1 MEAERIRSLAGTA
14 RARMS
19 VAAFKRIATA
29 LAAAAAVAAAVIGA
43 VVSGRVAVRI
53 ARMALDG
60 ARVVFAAITLQLYR
74 RCPECRRWVRGDARV
89 CWRCGWK
96 RPGRRWPRPSARF

>member
-1 MEAERIRSLAGTA
+1 LAGRA
-14 RARMS
+14 RARVS
-19 VAAFKRIATA
+19 AAGFKRVAVA
-29 LAAAAAVAAAVIGA
+29 VVGLGAVLAAVVGA

-60 ARVVFAAITLQLYR
+60 ARVAFAALTLQLYR
-74 RCPECRRWVRGDARV
+74 RCPDCRRWVRGDARV

-96 RPGRRWPRPSARF
+96 RPGRRWPRPSGRF